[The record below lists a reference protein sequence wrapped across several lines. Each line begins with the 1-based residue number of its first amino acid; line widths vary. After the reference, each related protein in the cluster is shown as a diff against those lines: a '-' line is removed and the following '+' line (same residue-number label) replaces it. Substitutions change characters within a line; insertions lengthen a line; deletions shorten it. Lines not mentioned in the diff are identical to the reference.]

1 MISLDSLHDSGENE
15 VLFLEI
21 ESRVPDLRYDNLVG
35 PVGPNVVSR
44 PQTPMPRNFRDFMIL
59 LDSSQDFVE
68 NEVLFFK
75 IEARFLD

>member
-1 MISLDSLHDSGENE
+1 MI
-15 VLFLEI
+15 LEKMR
-21 ESRVPDLRYDNLVG
+21 SCFWKLKVGFWTYDTIHLVG